1 MHLCFVFLSQIPNI
15 DFEGLF
21 GNMQMVIKVSKQL
34 LTDLEISDN
43 IGMSPCCYFRNRFF
57 FFLFFCRRQR
67 RRALVFN
74 SFTRRMK
81 F

>member
-57 FFLFFCRRQR
+57 FFF
-67 RRALVFN
+67 
-74 SFTRRMK
+74 SFVGDRGEEHWYLIVLLGE
-81 F
+81 

>member
-21 GNMQMVIKVSKQL
+21 GNMQMVIKVSRHL
-34 LTDLEISDN
+34 LTDLEISDT
-43 IGMSPCCYFRNRFF
+43 IGMSPCCYFRNRFCF
-57 FFLFFCRRQR
+57 FSFSFVGDR

-74 SFTRRMK
+74 GFTRKMK

>member
-43 IGMSPCCYFRNRFF
+43 IGMSPCYYFRNRCCFF
-57 FFLFFCRRQR
+57 F
-67 RRALVFN
+67 
-74 SFTRRMK
+74 SFVGDREEHWYLIVLLGK
-81 F
+81 

>member
-57 FFLFFCRRQR
+57 FSFF
-67 RRALVFN
+67 
-74 SFTRRMK
+74 SFVGDRGEEHWYLIVLLGK
-81 F
+81 

>member
-34 LTDLEISDN
+34 LADLEISDAV
-43 IGMSPCCYFRNRFF
+43 GMSPYHCFRSRFF
-57 FFLFFCRRQR
+57 CLFVCFFNFISRRQGEKGP
-67 RRALVFN
+67 AG
-74 SFTRRMK
+74 TE
-81 F
+81 

>member
-57 FFLFFCRRQR
+57 FF
-67 RRALVFN
+67 
-74 SFTRRMK
+74 SFLL
-81 F
+81 